1 VRWELAESARGQ
13 GPGSRP
19 PAGWGPVEALQAGC
33 EPPKEGTRGRVFD
46 GDGMTYELV
55 AGGLVLD
62 DEEMAGGRGE
72 SGLDV
77 ALESGRLRGRNSAG
91 CQPARTSCAV
101 LT

>member
-1 VRWELAESARGQ
+1 
-13 GPGSRP
+13 
-19 PAGWGPVEALQAGC
+19 
-33 EPPKEGTRGRVFD
+33 
-46 GDGMTYELV
+46 MTYELV

-62 DEEMAGGRGE
+62 DEEKAGGRGE
-72 SGLDV
+72 SGLDD